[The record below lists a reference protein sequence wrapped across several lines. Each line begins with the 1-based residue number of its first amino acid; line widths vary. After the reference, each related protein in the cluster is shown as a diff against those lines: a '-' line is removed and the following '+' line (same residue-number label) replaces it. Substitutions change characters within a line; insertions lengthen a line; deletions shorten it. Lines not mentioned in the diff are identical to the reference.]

1 MKKELNILLVAIM
14 FFTRIPVKI
23 MGEYSSDMLN
33 KASKYLPFIGY
44 IVGAISALVFYISNI
59 YFSDSIA
66 IIFSMITAILT
77 TGAFHED
84 GLADTF
90 DAFGGGWTK
99 EKKLEIMKDS
109 RIGTYGSVAL
119 IIALLFK
126 LVLISEFTSE
136 KIVFVILVSHILSRL
151 SPVVLIYF
159 MNYVRIDSSS
169 KSKPVGNGISFI
181 ELLVATAFAII
192 PLFYFDYH
200 ILYLIPV
207 VILTQIFL
215 ALWFKKHLEGYTG
228 DALGASQQLT
238 ELVILLTLVILWK

>member
-1 MKKELNILLVAIM
+1 MKKELNVILTALI

-23 MGEYSSDMLN
+23 IGEYSEDMLN
-33 KASKYLPFIGY
+33 KASKYLPLIGY
-44 IVGAISALVFYISNI
+44 LVGGISAFVFWIANM

-66 IIFSMITAILT
+66 IIFSMIASILT

-126 LVLISEFTSE
+126 FVILGEFTSE
-136 KIVFVILVSHILSRL
+136 KIIYAIFISHVLSRL
-151 SPVVLIYF
+151 SPVVIIYF
-159 MNYVRIDSSS
+159 MDYVRIDFSS
-169 KSKPVGNGISFI
+169 KSKPVGNGISSFH
-181 ELLVATAFAII
+181 LLIATVFAIV
-192 PLFYFDYH
+192 PLFYFDIE
-200 ILYLIPV
+200 ILYLIPTV
-207 VILTQIFL
+207 VLTQFVL
-215 ALWFKKHLEGYTG
+215 ALWYKKHLDGYTG
-228 DALGASQQLT
+228 DALGTSQQLT
-238 ELVILLTLVILWK
+238 ELVILLALVILWN